1 MTQPL
6 NSRNKLQCLMKGLKA
21 LGLGLLV
28 AGFIATVAGIQSGD
42 IEVGLALFFIPYLR
56 SSTWIGVAAMLLI
69 LAGVFVLMLSVFF
82 GFGGAYENGAQ
93 ATSST
98 ARKKGEVGGVVLIG
112 PIPIVFGSSNRAA
125 LIALIAT
132 ALVVMALVVLLLLL

>member
-1 MTQPL
+1 M
-6 NSRNKLQCLMKGLKA
+6 RGWKA
-21 LGLGLLV
+21 LGFALLV

-42 IEVGLALFFIPYLR
+42 IEIGLLLFFIPYLQ
-56 SSTWIGVAAMLLI
+56 SSTWIGAVAMLLI
-69 LAGVFVLMLSVFF
+69 FTGIFVLMMSTFL
-82 GFGGAYENGAQ
+82 GLGEANENEAQ
-93 ATSST
+93 ANSST
-98 ARKKGEVGGVVLIG
+98 KRTRAEVGGVLLIG

>member
-1 MTQPL
+1 M
-6 NSRNKLQCLMKGLKA
+6 RGWKA
-21 LGLGLLV
+21 LGFALLV

-42 IEVGLALFFIPYLR
+42 IEIGLLLFFIPYLQ
-56 SSTWIGVAAMLLI
+56 SSTWIGAVAMLLI
-69 LAGVFVLMLSVFF
+69 FTGIFVLMLSTFL
-82 GFGGAYENGAQ
+82 GLGEANENEAQ
-93 ATSST
+93 ANSST
-98 ARKKGEVGGVVLIG
+98 KRTRTEVGGVLLIG